1 MCELKKMLVLF
12 ILLCHVFAHET
23 QRLGTEE
30 NTLQNPR
37 VCIDDGCLRGKT
49 MEGYQAG
56 PFNAFIGIPYAK
68 PPTEELRF
76 SVSIALNKNVQ
87 IITIFTRR
95 IQSVMNLG
103 KEE

>member
-1 MCELKKMLVLF
+1 MCELKKMLVPF
-12 ILLCHVFAHET
+12 IQLCHVFAHET
-23 QRLGTEE
+23 QRLGKDE
-30 NTLQNPR
+30 NTIQNPR

-76 SVSIALNKNVQ
+76 SVGIALDKTVQ
-87 IITIFTRR
+87 IITMFTRR
-95 IQSVMNLG
+95 IQSAMNHG